1 MPVQVRDVVQFHRQA
16 PVLHFADVAGGEFE
30 RAELPTEGHLLRV
43 VEMLV
48 AEHEHTVSVDRRVDR
63 AHLVIRQRPGQVDA
77 DHHGGELGLGLVIDR
92 FGVRRDDALGG
103 ECCRCL
109 LHGSFWRVGTREGT
123 SCQRELQPG
132 ASG

>member
-1 MPVQVRDVVQFHRQA
+1 MKQA
-16 PVLHFADVAGGEFE
+16 TTTLPAERVIAPYAKAVDNEAQPEFAAVMHGIDLTRPLTDDE
-30 RAELPTEGHLLRV
+30 
-43 VEMLV
+43 
-48 AEHEHTVSVDRRVDR
+48 VS
-63 AHLVIRQRPGQVDA
+63 AIHA
-77 DHHGGELGLGLVIDR
+77 AIDR
-92 FGVRRDDALGG
+92 YGVLVFRDQHLDDALGG